1 MPLGCPRTLGYSV
14 SYSRFPLAVYFT
26 HGDAHVSTL
35 LSPLAPPSPSPAVS
49 TVCSLCLRFYSCPA
63 NRFLN
68 TIFLDF
74 MLVYSIHFPLPDLL
88 HILYNR
94 AAPPTS
100 SSFQSH
106 GPDSNQGETKF
117 LSSFETWPLC
127 KSPSLS
133 PLVRKFRL
141 HISIH
146 FITLQKP
153 REPSKDWTEESLGME
168 SSKQIWRQNPQFNFQ
183 FCSLLTIRL

>member
-26 HGDAHVSTL
+26 HGDAHISTL
-35 LSPLAPPSPSPAVS
+35 LSPLAPPSPSLAVS

-94 AAPPTS
+94 LQVDPTCR
-100 SSFQSH
+100 
-106 GPDSNQGETKF
+106 G
-117 LSSFETWPLC
+117 
-127 KSPSLS
+127 
-133 PLVRKFRL
+133 
-141 HISIH
+141 
-146 FITLQKP
+146 
-153 REPSKDWTEESLGME
+153 
-168 SSKQIWRQNPQFNFQ
+168 
-183 FCSLLTIRL
+183 LLTMRHLPSGRGLFHNPVTRQGCPSYFIILSVTWARQ